1 MRKMMIFVSVLLAL
15 FQLYSMAATGRRDKA
30 PTAASVVAA
39 APRAMLAV
47 AAASSAPQMAAV
59 TASAPTPKSCY
70 RQYQA
75 KFQQCGAADRA
86 CHLNAADQWDLCEAT
101 GVWPN

>member
-39 APRAMLAV
+39 APRAMSTL
-47 AAASSAPQMAAV
+47 
-59 TASAPTPKSCY
+59 
-70 RQYQA
+70 R
-75 KFQQCGAADRA
+75 
-86 CHLNAADQWDLCEAT
+86 
-101 GVWPN
+101 

>member
-1 MRKMMIFVSVLLAL
+1 MIFVSVLLAL
-15 FQLYSMAATGRRDKA
+15 FQIYSMAATGRRDKA

-39 APRAMLAV
+39 APRAVLAV
-47 AAASSAPQMAAV
+47 AAASTPPMAAV
-59 TASAPTPKSCY
+59 AASAPPPKSCY

-75 KFQQCGAADRA
+75 KFQHCGPADRA
-86 CHLNAADQWDLCEAT
+86 CHLNTADQWDLCEAT